1 MAPEKQCCA
10 TCRHD
15 PGCLKKGLMVFLL
28 FIQTGRDRELRRGPN
43 GDLREGFCCPEW
55 EAKPQ

>member
-1 MAPEKQCCA
+1 MVPEKQCCA

-43 GDLREGFCCPEW
+43 GDLQEGFYCPEL
-55 EAKPQ
+55 EAKPR

>member
-1 MAPEKQCCA
+1 MAPEEQCCA

-28 FIQTGRDRELRRGPN
+28 FIQSGRDRELRRGPN
-43 GDLREGFCCPEW
+43 EDLQEVFCCPEW

>member
-28 FIQTGRDRELRRGPN
+28 FIQSGRDWALHRGPN
-43 GDLREGFCCPEW
+43 GDQQEGFCCPEW